1 MATITITVPDAAIP
15 RIQAALEYVFPE
27 ITPPAALSDLQ
38 DYIVADLKQFV
49 LNAERRAAKDAAGSA
64 IDEIAFS

>member
-1 MATITITVPDAAIP
+1 MATITITIPDAAIP

-49 LNAERRAAKDAAGSA
+49 QSAERREAKETAGNA
-64 IDEIAFS
+64 IDVIDFS